1 MKRHWL
7 ERQNG
12 FAGAVHRFDLFLK
25 SAGGAGRAE
34 LAEGVYQDWYDVG
47 VCRCNVTN
55 VADKAAA
62 AHAQTNGPDT
72 DNIIGRSDVVAGS
85 IAQGR
90 VVEAGSVLERV
101 STDGRVVEV
110 GCNAI
115 GYANFYSRSHDAVI
129 RVYDAAGNVIET
141 HEYVGEV
148 KRAVKFSTNRHLS
161 AAAPPFG
168 SLCYAIPAFKHCN
181 CQRDALF
188 LSKAGFIQILSSGKS
203 GTPPCKSGQLEKDL
217 GLEASSLRHAARLI
231 IFEIMRSFFLGS
243 KEQATN
249 LAALHWW
256 ASARSLRTLAISV

>member
-1 MKRHWL
+1 
-7 ERQNG
+7 
-12 FAGAVHRFDLFLK
+12 
-25 SAGGAGRAE
+25 
-34 LAEGVYQDWYDVG
+34 
-47 VCRCNVTN
+47 
-55 VADKAAA
+55 
-62 AHAQTNGPDT
+62 
-72 DNIIGRSDVVAGS
+72 
-85 IAQGR
+85 
-90 VVEAGSVLERV
+90 LERV

-181 CQRDALF
+181 CQRDDLF
-188 LSKAGFIQILSSGKS
+188 LSRAAGSIQILPPGKP
-203 GTPPCKSGQLEKDL
+203 GTPPCKSGQFEKDL
-217 GLEASSLRHAARLI
+217 GLEASSARHAARLI

-256 ASARSLRTLAISV
+256 ANARNLPHARRQC

>member
-1 MKRHWL
+1 MKCHWL

-85 IAQGR
+85 IAEGR

-129 RVYDAAGNVIET
+129 RVYNAAGNVIET
-141 HEYVGEV
+141 HDYVGEV
-148 KRAVKFSTNRHLS
+148 KE
-161 AAAPPFG
+161 P
-168 SLCYAIPAFKHCN
+168 
-181 CQRDALF
+181 
-188 LSKAGFIQILSSGKS
+188 
-203 GTPPCKSGQLEKDL
+203 
-217 GLEASSLRHAARLI
+217 
-231 IFEIMRSFFLGS
+231 
-243 KEQATN
+243 
-249 LAALHWW
+249 
-256 ASARSLRTLAISV
+256 

>member
-1 MKRHWL
+1 VKCHWL

-34 LAEGVYQDWYDVG
+34 LAEGVYQDWYGVG
-47 VCRCNVTN
+47 VCHYNVTN

-72 DNIIGRSDVVAGS
+72 DNVIGRSDVVAGS

-129 RVYDAAGNVIET
+129 RVYDEAGNVLET
-141 HEYVGEV
+141 HDHAGEFKGV
-148 KRAVKFSTNRHLS
+148 VKFSL
-161 AAAPPFG
+161 
-168 SLCYAIPAFKHCN
+168 
-181 CQRDALF
+181 
-188 LSKAGFIQILSSGKS
+188 
-203 GTPPCKSGQLEKDL
+203 
-217 GLEASSLRHAARLI
+217 ASR
-231 IFEIMRSFFLGS
+231 
-243 KEQATN
+243 
-249 LAALHWW
+249 
-256 ASARSLRTLAISV
+256 RTSR

>member
-1 MKRHWL
+1 VKRHWL

-62 AHAQTNGPDT
+62 AHAQANGPDT

-110 GCNAI
+110 GCNGI

-148 KRAVKFSTNRHLS
+148 KRAVKFATNRDLS

-168 SLCYAIPAFKHCN
+168 SFFTPFPP
-181 CQRDALF
+181 
-188 LSKAGFIQILSSGKS
+188 SSTATPS
-203 GTPPCKSGQLEKDL
+203 GTTFFYLERRAAYRFYLRASPEHHRASLDSSRRIWDWKRVPPDM
-217 GLEASSLRHAARLI
+217 LR
-231 IFEIMRSFFLGS
+231 G
-243 KEQATN
+243 
-249 LAALHWW
+249 
-256 ASARSLRTLAISV
+256 

>member
-1 MKRHWL
+1 VKRHWL

-85 IAQGR
+85 IAEGR

-181 CQRDALF
+181 CQRDDLF
-188 LSKAGFIQILSSGKS
+188 LSRAAGFVQIPSLGKS
-203 GTPPCKSGQLEKDL
+203 GTPPCKSGQFEKDL
-217 GLEASSLRHAARLI
+217 GLEASSLRHAARLV

-249 LAALHWW
+249 
-256 ASARSLRTLAISV
+256 